1 MQLDSEV
8 WSSKNTQW
16 FFDCANEGPLKNNE
30 PLGSCE
36 RVECCWGFFVH
47 SSNKFD
53 ENVHFAF
60 GLLVLNQNT
69 SSCKLNL
76 NAQVCVW
83 EFNAISSPWENN
95 VEGENIAILEPLQ
108 HLQCHCFYGN
118 LYLGLK
124 LGTLVNMHKWMSYN
138 NVIIRLKGIQ
148 KILSKD

>member
-1 MQLDSEV
+1 
-8 WSSKNTQW
+8 
-16 FFDCANEGPLKNNE
+16 
-30 PLGSCE
+30 
-36 RVECCWGFFVH
+36 
-47 SSNKFD
+47 
-53 ENVHFAF
+53 
-60 GLLVLNQNT
+60 LVLNQNT